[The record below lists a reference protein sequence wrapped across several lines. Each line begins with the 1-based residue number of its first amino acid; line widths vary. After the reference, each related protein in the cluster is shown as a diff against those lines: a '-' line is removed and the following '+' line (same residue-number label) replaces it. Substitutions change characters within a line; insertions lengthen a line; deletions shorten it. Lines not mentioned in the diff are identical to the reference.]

1 MATLTINNP
10 PTILYYDS
18 IRASTRNTANSG
30 RLTAKTTHPIYRSLT
45 VNGVLTH
52 AIYNTSGA
60 YIIGWVRDDD
70 IQVQAPPVGGGGE
83 PIPEPEPPTPD
94 MTIEFKGE
102 TYELFKGTNE
112 DVLLLDVGVNEL
124 VVKGN
129 GIIRFHGQEEL
140 MA

>member
-1 MATLTINNP
+1 M
-10 PTILYYDS
+10 
-18 IRASTRNTANSG
+18 
-30 RLTAKTTHPIYRSLT
+30 
-45 VNGVLTH
+45 LTH

-70 IQVQAPPVGGGGE
+70 IQVQAPPVDEGS
-83 PIPEPEPPTPD
+83 EPPTPD